1 MRERRSARLP
11 DSGSAVEPPP
21 ACVPA
26 VYSWFMKYWTNGPG
40 ICDPVSSTHFVAW
53 GGCHSTLP
61 LRIGCHWLSPLRDLQ
76 TNLAAIAVTWCQN
89 DSVAPGYCRRERR
102 KGIIEA
108 LDRRVGVQAVRLD
121 RGQELLGPET
131 ERRLGAVKRPAR
143 LMVQN
148 HHKKQ
153 NLPWETLR
161 ALSRARTDRL
171 AKSLHSPTV
180 TWGSVAPPLQK

>member
-1 MRERRSARLP
+1 MRRNTRHARAPIRPPSRFRQCSRTPARLR
-11 DSGSAVEPPP
+11 
-21 ACVPA
+21 ACGLLVVHEVLDERLSFYMCTA
-26 VYSWFMKYWTNGPG
+26 
-40 ICDPVSSTHFVAW
+40 
-53 GGCHSTLP
+53 
-61 LRIGCHWLSPLRDLQ
+61 IGCRWLSSLRDLQ
-76 TNLAAIAVTWCQN
+76 TNFAAIAVTWCQN